1 MYSGTSLLEEKVCF
15 LSGKLKKTG
24 RSTFSLAI
32 IDAARVLSL
41 SSPSF
46 KIPISER
53 NDFPF
58 SVSERPELTNLSSRN
73 SNALRPAASSGS
85 EKRIFT
91 PMTLAPALSS
101 QSIASAIF
109 VLGQGHLPIFAI
121 DSSSIAMIAILSP
134 CFCG

>member
-1 MYSGTSLLEEKVCF
+1 MANNSMGQIISEAVGVLAKVASSDGMVDFAMYSGTSLLEEKVCF
-15 LSGKLKKTG
+15 LSGKLKKMG

-58 SVSERPELTNLSSRN
+58 SVSERPELTNLSSRD
-73 SNALRPAASSGS
+73 SNAL
-85 EKRIFT
+85 
-91 PMTLAPALSS
+91 
-101 QSIASAIF
+101 
-109 VLGQGHLPIFAI
+109 
-121 DSSSIAMIAILSP
+121 
-134 CFCG
+134 